1 LKFKPFLKGIAV
13 LLLTMFPIFVI
24 AKDNSFLEFGIG
36 VEYGGIGTQFH
47 FPIGGKVFDVYGSVG
62 IFSYSNQTNE
72 QVGGG
77 IGMNFYLD
85 SNNSVNLYSGVLN
98 VNKYLTEN
106 LEYKIDVDYGLSVG
120 YKYHFH
126 KMKES
131 GWSLGVSYSVYKDDH
146 YPFFSIG
153 YRY

>member
-1 LKFKPFLKGIAV
+1 
-13 LLLTMFPIFVI
+13 MFPIFVI

>member
-1 LKFKPFLKGIAV
+1 MKFKPFLRGIAV
-13 LLLTMFPIFVI
+13 LLLTMFPIFAI

-126 KMKES
+126 KIRES

-146 YPFFSIG
+146 YPFFSVG